1 MGLPS
6 LWNFQFNLGRMSKM
20 GGSSWS
26 DDAYTDRVSTRAA
39 TGAKSFAYD
48 DDIKTGKVK
57 AATHVAL
64 DPSKMKAGCRE
75 CRDSAD
81 HPTSNPIFVGLD
93 VTGSMGK
100 VPGMMQLKLKELMA
114 LLLKKGYIDDPA
126 ICVTGIGDAEAND
139 RAPFQVG
146 QFESGIE
153 IENDLTNL
161 YIEGGG
167 GGNSHES
174 YDLAIYF
181 LARMTKT
188 DAFEKRNKKGYAFII
203 CDEALPSRCKA
214 SVLAKVFNV
223 NEQAD
228 IPIETLVAEAL
239 SRWELYCIVPAMTS
253 NFRTSLQTSWKNA
266 LGERVIFLDDPDT
279 VVETIATCIGMCE
292 EAVDLNDIAK
302 DLADV
307 GVSGSGAAAVGRA
320 LAKVGGGAISTKGT
334 GLATL

>member
-1 MGLPS
+1 
-6 LWNFQFNLGRMSKM
+6 M

-26 DDAYTDRVSTRAA
+26 DDDYTSRSTLRSS
-39 TGAKSFAYD
+39 TGKKAFAYD
-48 DDIKTGKVK
+48 DDIRSGKVK
-57 AATHVAL
+57 AATHAAL

-81 HPTSNPIFVGLD
+81 HPTSNPIFIGLD

-100 VPGMMQLKLKELMA
+100 VPGMMQVKLKELMA

-126 ICVTGIGDAEAND
+126 ICVTGIGDAEASD

-167 GGNSHES
+167 GGNNHES
-174 YDLAIYF
+174 YDLAFYF

-188 DAFEKRNKKGYAFII
+188 DAFEKRGKKGYAFII
-203 CDEALPSRCKA
+203 GDESLPSRCKA
-214 SVLAKVFNV
+214 SVLANVFNV
-223 NEQAD
+223 TEQAD
-228 IPIETLVAEAL
+228 VPIEVLVSEAL
-239 SRWELYCIVPAMTS
+239 ARWEVYCIVPAMTS
-253 NFRTSLQTSWKNA
+253 NFRSSLQTSWVKV

-292 EAVDLNDIAK
+292 EAIDADDIAK

-307 GVSGSGAAAVGRA
+307 GVSSSGAAAVGRA
-320 LAKVGGGAISTKGT
+320 LAKVRGGAISTKGT